1 MKSIL
6 KNSLLMLA
14 VFSVLSVASV
24 SAQVNLLD
32 TEDGPGLGTRVFNGA
47 ITDIPTPGDGFAD
60 AFYDP
65 ATGDVFVS
73 FGSEVILI
81 GINGEPVLGENL
93 TSDLG
98 AFGQLPLAAPPTG
111 QNDESG
117 VGFLRTGGLVQG
129 FDHVLGP
136 FAVASDGPINLG
148 QLLPAG
154 LTTPEA
160 FNAAFNQT
168 DGDATVFFS
177 VGVNEGIDGNGGV
190 QGFQILSPA
199 IDVVPEPGSLSVLA
213 LTLVGVVARRRR

>member
-1 MKSIL
+1 M
-6 KNSLLMLA
+6 
-14 VFSVLSVASV
+14 
-24 SAQVNLLD
+24 
-32 TEDGPGLGTRVFNGA
+32 
-47 ITDIPTPGDGFAD
+47 
-60 AFYDP
+60 
-65 ATGDVFVS
+65 
-73 FGSEVILI
+73 GSEMCIRDR
-81 GINGEPVLGENL
+81 NL

-129 FDHVLGP
+129 FDPVLGP

-168 DGDATVFFS
+168 DDAATVFFS
-177 VGVNEGIDGNGGV
+177 VGVNEGIAGNGGV
-190 QGFQILSPA
+190 QGFQILSSEST
-199 IDVVPEPGSLSVLA
+199 IPEPGSLSVLA